1 MITLLCDSHGLGY
14 RAHHS
19 TGSLDGGIAF
29 GFLSTVLQLG
39 ERYRT
44 NSFVFCWD
52 GPGSLR
58 KKLFPEYKASRTV
71 KTQEE
76 VAERMK
82 IHTQFNALRDE
93 ILPAVGFHNHYLLQ
107 GYEADDL
114 IAQTMIDN
122 PIRQFI
128 MVSSYHDLFQLLQ
141 HKNCKGQHLLSN
153 GKLMTASSF
162 MAEYRVPA
170 REWASVKTLAGCPGD
185 GVIGVYGVGEKTA
198 IKYLLNELPEGKK
211 KRLLEDT
218 QLSGPIIH
226 RNYLLVRLPFPGVK
240 LAVSIRKDSFD
251 EESVREVFSDLGFSS
266 FVAGEQRERWA
277 RFCRGEFVR
286 GGV

>member
-1 MITLLCDSHGLGY
+1 MITLLCDSHGIGY

-29 GFLSTVLQLG
+29 GFLTTVLQLG

-44 NSFVFCWD
+44 NQLVFCWD

-76 VAERMK
+76 VAERIK
-82 IHTQFNALRDE
+82 IHTQFNSLRDE
-93 ILPAVGFHNHYLLQ
+93 ILPAVGFSNHYFLP

-114 IAQTMIDN
+114 IAQTLIDN
-122 PIRQFI
+122 PTQQFI
-128 MVSSYHDLFQLLQ
+128 MVSSDHDLFQLLQ

-153 GKLMTASSF
+153 GKLMTASRF

-170 REWASVKTLAGCPGD
+170 REWVSVKSIAGCDGD
-185 GVIGVYGVGEKTA
+185 GVPGVPGIGEKTVV
-198 IKYLLNELPEGKK
+198 KYLMDELPDGKK
-211 KRLLEDT
+211 KKA
-218 QLSGPIIH
+218 IH
-226 RNYLLVRLPFPGVK
+226 HHWARIHSNYKLVRLPFPGIK
-240 LAVSIRKDSFD
+240 LEVSIRKDSFN
-251 EESVREVFSDLGFSS
+251 EESVQEVFSDLGFFS
-266 FVAGEQRERWA
+266 FLAGEQRRRWD

-286 GGV
+286 

>member
-1 MITLLCDSHGLGY
+1 MITLLCDSHGIGY

-29 GFLSTVLQLG
+29 GFLTTVLQLG

-44 NSFVFCWD
+44 NQLVFCWD

-93 ILPAVGFHNHYLLQ
+93 ILPAVGFSNHYLLPE
-107 GYEADDL
+107 YEADDL
-114 IAQTMIDN
+114 IAQTLIDN
-122 PIRQFI
+122 PDRRFI
-128 MVSSYHDLFQLLQ
+128 MVSSDHDLFQLLQ
-141 HKNCKGQHLLSN
+141 YKNCKGQHLLSSE
-153 GKLMTASSF
+153 KLMTASSF

-170 REWASVKTLAGCPGD
+170 REWVSVKSIAGCDGD
-185 GVIGVYGVGEKTA
+185 GVPGVPGVGEKTV
-198 IKYLLNELPEGKK
+198 IKFLMNALPDGKK
-211 KRLLEDT
+211 KEA
-218 QLSGPIIH
+218 IH
-226 RNYLLVRLPFPGVK
+226 SHWARIHSNFKLVRLPFPGVK
-240 LAVSIRKDSFD
+240 LATSIRKDSFD
-251 EESVREVFSDLGFSS
+251 EESVQEVFSDLGFSS

-286 GGV
+286 